1 MESAAPPQQN
11 LRRRLEEQL
20 SRWLPAAQQGEVL
33 KLGLR
38 NLYIVPTGFGWLWLG
53 GGLLLHLVG
62 IQTQSN
68 GPLLLS
74 FVMFALQLLS
84 LHLTH
89 GQLEGLEVR
98 CAQPEPAFAGESAT
112 YPLIVRVK
120 SACEGLEWRLGAGA
134 FHGVGS
140 LGPGEHQLAVA
151 WTPHQRGWQRP
162 GKLRL
167 QTTAPLG
174 LFVCWSHWLL
184 PTEQLI
190 YPARNPG
197 PVRQVPMADWRE
209 KTAAA
214 GSLAGQGAEEWLDL
228 RPHRRGDSSSRLAW
242 KLLAQGRGAQTKRFQ
257 DPRLEPSLLAPDP
270 AVPREQALEHLCDR
284 LCQLHRQGQSYGL
297 ALTGLQIPPDRGSS
311 HRDRCLEALALCRP

>member
-1 MESAAPPQQN
+1 MGSAAPT
-11 LRRRLEEQL
+11 LRNFPRRLEQRL

-53 GGLLLHLVG
+53 GGLLLQLVG

-98 CAQPEPAFAGESAT
+98 CAQPEPAFAAATAT

-120 SACEGLEWRLGAGA
+120 SACEGLEWRLGPGA

-140 LGPGEHQLAVA
+140 LGPGEHQVALA
-151 WTPHQRGWQRP
+151 WTPQQRGWQRP
-162 GKLRL
+162 GDLRL

-174 LFVCWSHWLL
+174 LFVCWSRWQL
-184 PTEQLI
+184 PAEQLI
-190 YPARNPG
+190 YPAQNPG
-197 PVRQVPMADWRE
+197 PVRQVPMADWSE

-214 GSLAGQGAEEWLDL
+214 GALASEGIEEWQDL

-242 KLLAQGRGAQTKRFQ
+242 KLLAQGRGAQTKRFKE
-257 DPRLEPSLLAPDP
+257 PRLEPSLLAPDP

-297 ALTGLQIPPDRGSS
+297 ALAGLQIAPDRGSS
-311 HRDRCLEALALCRP
+311 HRDRCLEALALCR

>member
-1 MESAAPPQQN
+1 M
-11 LRRRLEEQL
+11 
-20 SRWLPAAQQGEVL
+20 

-38 NLYIVPTGFGWLWLG
+38 NLYIVPTGFGWLWLAG
-53 GGLLLHLVG
+53 ALFLQLVA

-74 FVMFALQLLS
+74 FVMLALQLLS

-98 CAQPEPAFAGESAT
+98 CGQPEPAFAGEAAA
-112 YPLIVRVK
+112 YPLIVRVR
-120 SACEGLEWRLGAGA
+120 SACEGLEWRLPAGSL
-134 FHGVGS
+134 HGVDS
-140 LGPGEHQLAVA
+140 LGPGEHQVA
-151 WTPHQRGWQRP
+151 LTWTPKYRGWQRP

-174 LFVCWSHWLL
+174 LFVCWSRWQV
-184 PTEQLI
+184 PAEQLI
-190 YPARNPG
+190 YPAPKPG

-209 KTAAA
+209 KTAPA
-214 GSLAGQGAEEWLDL
+214 GALAGEGSEEWQDL
-228 RPHRRGDSSSRLAW
+228 RPHRRGDSSSRMAW

-257 DPRLEPSLLAPDP
+257 DPRLEPTLWAPDP
-270 AVPREQALEHLCDR
+270 TLPLEEALEHLCDR

-297 ALTGLQIPPDRGSS
+297 ALTGLQIAPDRGIG
-311 HRDRCLEALALCRP
+311 HRDRCLEALALCR

>member
-1 MESAAPPQQN
+1 MGSGAPARKPHASR
-11 LRRRLEEQL
+11 LRQERL
-20 SRWLPAAQQGEVL
+20 SRWLPTQQGEVL

-53 GGLLLHLVG
+53 GALFLQQVA

-74 FVMFALQLLS
+74 FVMLALQLLS

-98 CAQPEPAFAGESAT
+98 CGQPEPAFAGEAAA
-112 YPLIVRVK
+112 YPLIVRVP
-120 SACEGLEWRLGAGA
+120 SACEGLEWRLPPGS
-134 FHGVGS
+134 FQGVGS
-140 LGPGEHQLAVA
+140 LGPGEHQVA
-151 WTPHQRGWQRP
+151 LTWTPEQRGWQRP

-174 LFVCWSHWLL
+174 LFVCWSRWQV
-184 PTEQLI
+184 PAEQLI
-190 YPARNPG
+190 YPAPKPG

-214 GSLAGQGAEEWLDL
+214 GALAGEGSEEWQDL
-228 RPHRRGDSSSRLAW
+228 RPHRRGDSSSRMAW

-257 DPRLEPSLLAPDP
+257 DPRLEPTLLAPDP
-270 AVPREQALEHLCDR
+270 ALPQEEALEHLCDR

-297 ALTGLQIPPDRGSS
+297 ALTGLQIAPDRGNS
-311 HRDRCLEALALCRP
+311 HRDRCLEALALCR

>member
-1 MESAAPPQQN
+1 MQSAAPP
-11 LRRRLEEQL
+11 RRTISHRLEQHL
-20 SRWLPAAQQGEVL
+20 SRWLPAPQQGEVL

-38 NLYIVPTGFGWLWLG
+38 NLYILPTGFGLLWLG
-53 GGLLLHLVG
+53 GALLLQLVG

-74 FVMFALQLLS
+74 FVMLALLLLS
-84 LHLTH
+84 LQLTH

-98 CAQPEPAFAGESAT
+98 CAQPEPAFAEESAA

-120 SACEGLEWRLGAGA
+120 SACEGLEWRLESGV

-140 LGPGEHQLAVA
+140 LGPGEHLVALA
-151 WTPHQRGWQRP
+151 WTPHRRGWQRP

-174 LFVCWSHWLL
+174 LFVCWSRWQL
-184 PTEQLI
+184 PAQQLI
-190 YPARNPG
+190 YPAQNPG

-209 KTAAA
+209 RTAAA
-214 GSLAGQGAEEWLDL
+214 GALAGEGTEEWQDL
-228 RPHRRGDSSSRLAW
+228 RPHRRGDSSSRMAW

-257 DPRLEPSLLAPDP
+257 DQRPEPSLLAPDP
-270 AVPREQALEHLCDR
+270 AVPQEQALEHVCDR

-297 ALTGLQIPPDRGSS
+297 ALSGLQIAPDRGSN
-311 HRDRCLEALALCRP
+311 HRDRCLEALALCD